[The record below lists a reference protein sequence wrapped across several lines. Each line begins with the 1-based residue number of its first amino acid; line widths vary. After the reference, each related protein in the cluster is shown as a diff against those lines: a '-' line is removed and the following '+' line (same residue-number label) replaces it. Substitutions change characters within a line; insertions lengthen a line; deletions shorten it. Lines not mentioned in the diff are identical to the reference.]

1 MMQSLTD
8 QILKSDKIPIVIEKE
23 LEVECC
29 VRGHH
34 VYESNWDA
42 KTGSKLKPCH
52 EKRPSALV
60 EDKYAMAL
68 KFNDT
73 TVGHVPKFL
82 SKITYF
88 FLKLGGDLVVKITGQ
103 RRYSRDLDQGAMEL
117 PGTYVFT
124 STDAEMHA
132 KLEMLVKEAM
142 EQYNNKIKEKERE
155 KKIKKKNK

>member
-1 MMQSLTD
+1 
-8 QILKSDKIPIVIEKE
+8 
-23 LEVECC
+23 
-29 VRGHH
+29 
-34 VYESNWDA
+34 
-42 KTGSKLKPCH
+42 
-52 EKRPSALV
+52 
-60 EDKYAMAL
+60 MAL

-103 RRYSRDLDQGAMEL
+103 RRYSRDLDQGGMEL

-132 KLEMLVKEAM
+132 KLEMLAKEAM
-142 EQYNNKIKEKERE
+142 EQYNNKIKENERE